1 MNHPIQMI
9 HQMTITKKR
18 NNKDMTNYENLSGL
32 DKAAII
38 FQVYGESLALSFFTD
53 LPESSIIKIRVR
65 SKELKG
71 IPSELKKT
79 VLEEFYFKMMTDKY
93 QKSKPSSVRL
103 FDFLDNLNE
112 EQIYYLLK
120 TEKETVMAL
129 AIDQVDQSKRNSF
142 LSELEPDTKNAV
154 IRELGGLKSIPLEM
168 VVNIAHE
175 LEKKASFLPEPKVFS
190 RGGGKKI
197 ADILNQ
203 MTEDETNNYL
213 TQLMNDDPETYA
225 EVKKYLLTFEDLLS
239 MSDDVAA
246 DFWANPDIDLDEL
259 AKALKGV
266 DDERTNVILEVLP
279 KKKQAMY
286 TPIDKPMKKKDVMT
300 SRKSI
305 VKVASD
311 MAKAGEIRIEDI
323 LSGAD
328 DEMID

>member
-1 MNHPIQMI
+1 MNHLMEMK
-9 HQMTITKKR
+9 HQMKITQKR

-38 FQVYGESLALSFFTD
+38 FQVFGESLALSFFTD

-65 SKELKG
+65 SKELQG

-93 QKSKPSSVRL
+93 QKNKPSSVRL
-103 FDFLDNLNE
+103 FDFLDDLNE

-142 LSELEPDTKNAV
+142 LSELDPDTKNSV
-154 IRELGGLKSIPLEM
+154 IRELGSLKSIPLEM

-203 MTEDETNNYL
+203 MTEDEATSYL

-225 EVKKYLLTFEDLLS
+225 EVKKYLLTFEDLLL
-239 MSDDVAA
+239 MSDNIAA

-266 DDERTNVILEVLP
+266 EEEKTNGILEVLP

-286 TPIDKPMKKKDVMT
+286 TPIENPMKKKDVMA

-305 VKVASD
+305 VKVASE

>member
-1 MNHPIQMI
+1 
-9 HQMTITKKR
+9 
-18 NNKDMTNYENLSGL
+18 MTNYENLSGL

-71 IPSELKKT
+71 IPSDLKKI

-93 QKSKPSSVRL
+93 QNSKPSSVRL
-103 FDFLDNLNE
+103 FDFLDDLND

-142 LSELEPDTKNAV
+142 LSELTPATKNVV
-154 IRELGGLKSIPLEM
+154 IRELGSLKSIPLEM

-175 LEKKASFLPEPKVFS
+175 LEKKSSFLPEPKVFS

-203 MTEDETNNYL
+203 MSEDEANSYL

-225 EVKKYLLTFEDLLS
+225 AVKQYLLTFEDLLS
-239 MSDDVAA
+239 MSDDIAA

-259 AKALKGV
+259 AKALKGI
-266 DDERTNVILEVLP
+266 DEERTNLILEVLP

-286 TPIDKPMKKKDVMT
+286 TPIEKPMKKKDVMM

-311 MAKAGEIRIEDI
+311 MAKAGEIRIDDI
-323 LSGAD
+323 LSGVD

>member
-1 MNHPIQMI
+1 MNHQIQMT
-9 HQMTITKKR
+9 HQTKTTQKR
-18 NNKDMTNYENLSGL
+18 NNNVMTNYENLSGL

-71 IPSELKKT
+71 IPSDLKKT

-93 QKSKPSSVRL
+93 QKNKPSSVRL

-142 LSELEPDTKNAV
+142 LSELKPDTKNAV
-154 IRELGGLKSIPLEM
+154 IRELGSLKSIPLEM

-203 MTEDETNNYL
+203 MTEDEANSYL

-225 EVKKYLLTFEDLLS
+225 EVKQHLLTFEDLLT
-239 MSDDVAA
+239 MSEDIAA

-266 DDERTNVILEVLP
+266 EQEQTNIILEVLP

-286 TPIDKPMKKKDVMT
+286 TPIEKPMKKKDVML

-305 VKVASD
+305 VQVASD

>member
-1 MNHPIQMI
+1 
-9 HQMTITKKR
+9 
-18 NNKDMTNYENLSGL
+18 MTNYENLSGL

-71 IPSELKKT
+71 VPSELKKS
-79 VLEEFYFKMMTDKY
+79 VLEEFYFKMMTEKY
-93 QKSKPSSVRL
+93 QKNKPASVRL

-120 TEKETVMAL
+120 TEKETVVAL
-129 AIDQVDQSKRNSF
+129 AIDQVSTSKRNTF
-142 LSELEPDTKNAV
+142 LNELNPDIKNHV
-154 IRELGGLKSIPLEM
+154 IRELGNLKAIPLEM
-168 VVNIAHE
+168 VVNIAKE

-203 MTEDETNNYL
+203 MSEDEANSYL
-213 TQLMNDDPETYA
+213 TQLINDDPETYA
-225 EVKKYLLTFEDLLS
+225 EVKKYLLTFDDLLN
-239 MSDDVAA
+239 MSEDIAA
-246 DFWANPDIDLDEL
+246 DFWANPDIDLDDL
-259 AKALKGV
+259 SQALKGV
-266 DDERTNVILEVLP
+266 DSAQTASIIEMLP

-286 TPIDKPMKKKDVMT
+286 TSIEKPLKKKDVMA

-305 VKVASD
+305 VKVATD
-311 MAKAGEIRIEDI
+311 MTSSGELRVEDI
-323 LSGAD
+323 LSGVD
-328 DEMID
+328 DEMIE

>member
-1 MNHPIQMI
+1 
-9 HQMTITKKR
+9 
-18 NNKDMTNYENLSGL
+18 MTNYENLSGL

-71 IPSELKKT
+71 VPSELKKS
-79 VLEEFYFKMMTDKY
+79 VLEEFYFKMMTEKY
-93 QKSKPSSVRL
+93 QKNKPASVRL

-112 EQIYYLLK
+112 EQIHYLLK

-129 AIDQVDQSKRNSF
+129 AIDQVSTSKRNTF
-142 LSELEPDTKNAV
+142 LNELNPDIKNHV
-154 IRELGGLKSIPLEM
+154 IRELGNLKAIPLEM
-168 VVNIAHE
+168 VVNIAKE

-203 MTEDETNNYL
+203 MSEDEANNYL
-213 TQLMNDDPETYA
+213 TQLINDDPETYA
-225 EVKKYLLTFEDLLS
+225 EVKKHLLTFDDLLN
-239 MSDDVAA
+239 MSEDIAA
-246 DFWANPDIDLDEL
+246 DFWANPDIDLDDL
-259 AKALKGV
+259 CQALKGV
-266 DDERTNVILEVLP
+266 DSDQTSSIIEMLP

-286 TPIDKPMKKKDVMT
+286 TPIEKPLKKKDVMA

-305 VKVASD
+305 VKVATD
-311 MAKAGEIRIEDI
+311 MTSSGELRVEDI
-323 LSGAD
+323 LSGVD
-328 DEMID
+328 DEMIE

>member
-1 MNHPIQMI
+1 
-9 HQMTITKKR
+9 
-18 NNKDMTNYENLSGL
+18 MTNYENLSGL

-71 IPSELKKT
+71 VPSELKKS
-79 VLEEFYFKMMTDKY
+79 VLEEFYFKMMTEKY
-93 QKSKPSSVRL
+93 QKNKPESVRL

-129 AIDQVDQSKRNSF
+129 AIDQVSTSKRSAF
-142 LSELEPDTKNAV
+142 LNELNPDVKNHV
-154 IRELGGLKSIPLEM
+154 IRELGNLKAIPLEM
-168 VVNIAHE
+168 VVNIAKE

-203 MTEDETNNYL
+203 MSEDEANSYL
-213 TQLMNDDPETYA
+213 TQLINDDPETYA
-225 EVKKYLLTFEDLLS
+225 EVKKHLLTFDDLLN
-239 MSDDVAA
+239 MSEDIAA
-246 DFWANPDIDLDEL
+246 DFWANPDIDLDDL
-259 AKALKGV
+259 CQALKGV
-266 DDERTNVILEVLP
+266 DSDQTSSIIEMLP

-286 TPIDKPMKKKDVMT
+286 TPIEKPLKKKDVMA

-305 VKVASD
+305 VKVATD
-311 MAKAGEIRIEDI
+311 MTSSGELRVEDI
-323 LSGAD
+323 LSGVD
-328 DEMID
+328 DEMIE